1 MLERGPEGMTLRDL
15 TTTIFLPCGVN
26 MGEGEMIP
34 PHPLPPIAG
43 RRVVPEVIR
52 ARKLALPLTY
62 CGLTERG
69 PCTSSGQHSRA
80 SLEYG
85 GYGLFDSEGVS
96 VEES

>member
-1 MLERGPEGMTLRDL
+1 MERGPEGMTLRDL

-34 PHPLPPIAG
+34 PRPLPPIAG

-69 PCTSSGQHSRA
+69 
-80 SLEYG
+80 
-85 GYGLFDSEGVS
+85 GLYLIWAAQQS
-96 VEES
+96 